1 MELPQNYNM
10 LSSQERRLVRQE
22 YVRVQKDL
30 CSFCKGNLSQQ
41 PPDHIINKRINKR
54 LFPEGFLITRFIC
67 ITITIAGKQS
77 VQYTHIVTQFCGS
90 ITDNKGA
97 HGNEK
102 RD

>member
-54 LFPEGFLITRFIC
+54 LFPEGFFNYPIHLHHDHDSGK
-67 ITITIAGKQS
+67 TIGA
-77 VQYTHIVTQFCGS
+77 VHAYCNAVLWQYYGQ
-90 ITDNKGA
+90 
-97 HGNEK
+97 
-102 RD
+102 